1 MTFYFIHMHTNK
13 SWIYVILLLFVLPI
27 LNGCHNYNPD
37 LNGKWQLM
45 TITTPTQTLVRDS
58 IFYNFDNYT
67 FEVQNMNPVTNPNYG
82 VLIGEFHQVG
92 DSLIL
97 QVVDNWYIPSNFYW
111 DGLEKRFKIL
121 DISMTKLRLSAID
134 GIYTFRSYN

>member
-1 MTFYFIHMHTNK
+1 MKIVNARSGIIIF
-13 SWIYVILLLFVLPI
+13 SLLALT
-27 LNGCHNYNPD
+27 GCHDYNPK

-45 TITTPTQTLVRDS
+45 TVSTPTQTVVRDS

-67 FEVQNMNPVTNPNYG
+67 FEVQNMKVGG
-82 VLIGEFHQVG
+82 VLLGEFHQVG

-111 DGLEKRFKIL
+111 NSLEKRFKIVS
-121 DISMTKLRLSAID
+121 ISLSKLRLSENDRIM
-134 GIYTFRSYN
+134 YTFRSYN

>member
-1 MTFYFIHMHTNK
+1 MYINK
-13 SWIYVILLLFVLPI
+13 SWIYLILLLFLLPVLT
-27 LNGCHNYNPD
+27 GCHDYNPN
-37 LNGKWQLM
+37 LHGKWQLM

-67 FEVQNMNPVTNPNYG
+67 FEVQNLSRYSNPNG
-82 VLIGEFHQVG
+82 SDLIGEFHQVG

-97 QVVDNWYIPSNFYW
+97 KVVDNWYTPSYFYW
-111 DGLEKRFKIL
+111 NGLEKGFKII
-121 DISMTKLRLSAID
+121 DISSSKLQLSATD

>member
-1 MTFYFIHMHTNK
+1 
-13 SWIYVILLLFVLPI
+13 
-27 LNGCHNYNPD
+27 
-37 LNGKWQLM
+37 M

-67 FEVQNMNPVTNPNYG
+67 FEVQNMNPVTNPTKG
-82 VLIGEFHQVG
+82 VLMGEFRQVG

-97 QVVDNWYIPSNFYW
+97 TVVDNWYIPSHFYW
-111 DGLEKRFKIL
+111 NSLEKRFKIL
-121 DISMTKLRLSAID
+121 DISMTKLRLSATD